1 MATEVEAMVVVATA
15 EVATVE
21 AEMEVEAT
29 VAATAVEKAA
39 VAKGVEWEA
48 AVMVEVVMVVG

>member
-1 MATEVEAMVVVATA
+1 MVVVATA